1 MNEEPLN
8 KPLLKSS
15 TSSQAPTQAFTPTEP
30 SHHLRVPC
38 GSMSKRKVAE
48 IFETMAY
55 GPAPEDS
62 SNVQAWLDSHGRCT
76 GLFINNKFE
85 SPEGRKT
92 YESKDPATGKVLSK
106 SIDGTNE
113 DVDRAVA
120 AARTAFES
128 FSKTPGHVRAR
139 YLYAIARC
147 LQKHHRLIA
156 VLESMDN
163 GKTIR
168 ESRDADVNLVIRH
181 FYHHAGW
188 AQLADTE
195 MAGYKPLGVIGQVI
209 PWNFPLLMLA
219 WKIAPALAMGNCVIL
234 KPATYTRLSAVLF
247 AQIVAEAGV
256 PPGVVNILTGSG
268 RMGGY
273 LCNHPGVDKVAFTGS
288 TGVGQ
293 LLRRETAGSGIKI
306 SLELGGKS
314 PIVVFN
320 SADLDSTVDS
330 IVNAIWFNQ
339 GQVCCAGSRLLV
351 QEDVKEVLV
360 EKLKRKLSVLR
371 VGSSLDKCVDVGA
384 VVDKSQYESVLE
396 YIRIAKEEEG
406 AEVFQSPVS
415 DVADTANGLFIPP
428 TLVCGVQST
437 SRLVVEEIFGP
448 VLTVQTFRSPNEAVA
463 LANNTM
469 FGLAG
474 SVHSEQLG
482 LALET
487 AMRIKAGVIWINSH
501 NMFDAAAG
509 FGGYKESGFGR
520 EGGKEGLYLYVRPSW
535 QDRPRPTVT
544 DAMKNNKDWGKA
556 APVLPAL
563 PGALPAAGGGTPA
576 IDRTAK
582 MYVGGKQARPD
593 APYSIPI
600 NTPAGA
606 LIDNVGDGN
615 RKDIRNAV
623 EAANSAAPGW
633 GKRAAHNRAQ
643 ICYYIAE
650 NLEIRR
656 AEFADRISKMTGK
669 KEAEALKEVDA
680 SISRLFTWAAWA
692 DKFGGSVQETTLY
705 GATVQINEPVG
716 VVAITCPVEQPL
728 LGFISLVMPAVVRG
742 NTVVVVPSEKHPLCA
757 TDLYQV
763 LETSDLPGGVINIV
777 TGQRDVLAKTLVDH
791 QDVDSMW
798 YFGTAE
804 GSYHV
809 ENLSAKNMKRTFCD
823 YGIPRDWFDKHQ
835 GEGHEFLH
843 EACEVKNIW
852 IPMGA

>member
-1 MNEEPLN
+1 
-8 KPLLKSS
+8 
-15 TSSQAPTQAFTPTEP
+15 
-30 SHHLRVPC
+30 
-38 GSMSKRKVAE
+38 MSKRKVAE

-62 SNVQAWLDSHGRCT
+62 SSVEAWLESHGRTT
-76 GLFINNKFE
+76 GLFINNQFE
-85 SPEGRKT
+85 NPDGRKT
-92 YESKDPATGKVLSK
+92 YESKNPATGKALAKTVEC
-106 SIDGTNE
+106 TTE
-113 DVDRAVA
+113 DVDKAVA
-120 AARTAFES
+120 SARTAFES

-147 LQKHHRLIA
+147 LQKHHRLVA
-156 VLESMDN
+156 VLEAMDN
-163 GKTIR
+163 GKSVR
-168 ESRDADVNLVIRH
+168 ETRDADVNLVIRH

-195 MAGYKPLGVIGQVI
+195 MAGYQPLGVIGQVI

-219 WKIAPALAMGNCVIL
+219 WKIAPALAMGNCVVL
-234 KPATYTRLSAVLF
+234 KPATYTRLSAILF

-256 PPGVVNILTGSG
+256 PPGVISILTGSG

-293 LLRRETAGSGIKI
+293 MLRRETAGRGIKI

-314 PIVVFN
+314 PIIVFN

-351 QEDVKEVLV
+351 QEDVKVALI

-371 VGSSLDKCVDVGA
+371 VGNSLDKCVDVGA
-384 VVDKSQYESVLE
+384 VVDKSQYDSVQE
-396 YIRIAKEEEG
+396 YIRIARDDEG
-406 AEVFQSPVS
+406 AEVFQSPIS
-415 DVADTANGLFIPP
+415 ETADTTNGLFIPP
-428 TLVCGVQST
+428 TLVCNVQST
-437 SRLVVEEIFGP
+437 SKLVVEEIFGP
-448 VLTVQTFRSPNEAVA
+448 VLTVQSFRSHNEAVA
-463 LANNTM
+463 LANNTA

-474 SVHSEQLG
+474 SVHTEQLG

-487 AMRIKAGVIWINSH
+487 ALRIKAGVIWINCH

-520 EGGKEGLYLYVRPSW
+520 EGGKEGLYMYVRPSW
-535 QDRPRPTVT
+535 QDRPRPVLTE
-544 DAMKNNKDWGKA
+544 AMKTNAAWGKA
-556 APVLPAL
+556 APMLPVLPT
-563 PGALPAAGGGTPA
+563 ALPAAPSGAAMATATPK

-593 APYSIPI
+593 APYSVPVK
-600 NTPAGA
+600 TPAGV
-606 LIDNVGDGN
+606 LIDVVGDGN

-623 EAANSAAPGW
+623 EAANKAAPGW

-643 ICYYIAE
+643 ICFYIAE
-650 NLEIRR
+650 NLEIRK
-656 AEFADRISKMTGK
+656 AEFALRIRAMTGCSEK
-669 KEAEALKEVDA
+669 EALKEVDA
-680 SISRLFTWAAWA
+680 SIARLFTWAAWA
-692 DKFGGSVQETTLY
+692 DKYGGSVQETTLY

-716 VVAITCPVEQPL
+716 VVAIACPTERPL
-728 LGFISLVMPAVVRG
+728 LAFISLVMPAVVRG
-742 NTVVVVPSEKHPLCA
+742 NAVVVVPSEKYPLCA

-763 LETSDLPGGVINIV
+763 LDTSDLPGGVINIV
-777 TGQRDVLAKTLVDH
+777 TGQRDVLTKTMVDH

-804 GSYHV
+804 GAYHV
-809 ENLSAKNMKRTFCD
+809 EKLSAKNMKRTFCD
-823 YGIPRDWFDKHQ
+823 YGIARDWFDKHQ

-843 EACEVKNIW
+843 EAVEVKNVW

>member
-1 MNEEPLN
+1 
-8 KPLLKSS
+8 
-15 TSSQAPTQAFTPTEP
+15 
-30 SHHLRVPC
+30 
-38 GSMSKRKVAE
+38 
-48 IFETMAY
+48 MAY
-55 GPAPEDS
+55 GPAPEDAS
-62 SNVQAWLDSHGRCT
+62 PAEAWLASHNHVT

-85 SPEGRKT
+85 TPEGRKL
-92 YESKDPATGKVLSK
+92 YESKNPATGKALCK
-106 SIDGTNE
+106 SVEGTNE
-113 DVDRAVA
+113 DVDRAVG
-120 AARTAFES
+120 AARKAFEG

-156 VLESMDN
+156 VLEAIDN
-163 GKTIR
+163 GKSIR
-168 ESRDADVNLVIRH
+168 ETRDADVALVIRH

-195 MAGYKPLGVIGQVI
+195 MAGYQPLGVIGQVI

-219 WKIAPALAMGNCVIL
+219 WKIAPALAMGNCVVL
-234 KPATYTRLSAVLF
+234 KPATYTRLSAILF

-273 LCNHPGVDKVAFTGS
+273 LCNHPGIDKVAFTGS

-293 LLRRETAGSGIKI
+293 LLRRETAGLGVKI

-314 PIVVFN
+314 PIVVYN
-320 SADLDSTVDS
+320 SADLDSAVDS

-351 QEDVKEVLV
+351 QEDVRDVLV
-360 EKLKRKLSVLR
+360 EKLKRKLSVFR
-371 VGSSLDKCVDVGA
+371 VGHPLDKCVDMGA
-384 VVDKSQYESVLE
+384 IVDKSQYDSVLE

-406 AEVFQSPVS
+406 AEVFQAPLTAESSPT
-415 DVADTANGLFIPP
+415 ADTTNGLYIPP

-437 SRLVVEEIFGP
+437 SKLVVEEIFGP
-448 VLTVQTFRSPNEAVA
+448 VLTVQTFRSPDEAVA

-474 SVHSEQLG
+474 SVHTEQLG

-487 AMRIKAGVIWINSH
+487 ALRIKAGVIWVNCH
-501 NMFDAAAG
+501 NVFDAAAG

-520 EGGKEGLYLYVRPSW
+520 EGGKEGLYMYVRPSW
-535 QDRPRPTVT
+535 QARPRPVVT
-544 DAMKNNKDWGKA
+544 DAMKANTNWGKA
-556 APVLPAL
+556 APQLPSL
-563 PGALPAAGGGTPA
+563 PGALPAAPEGKAIAGAMPT

-582 MYVGGKQARPD
+582 MYIAGKQARPD
-593 APYSIPI
+593 APYSVPVK
-600 NTPAGA
+600 TPDGV
-606 LIDNVGDGN
+606 LIDVVGDGN

-623 EAANSAAPGW
+623 EAASKAQGGW

-643 ICYYIAE
+643 ICFYIAE
-650 NLEIRR
+650 NLEIRK
-656 AEFADRISKMTGK
+656 AEFASRISKMTGQ
-669 KEAEALKEVDA
+669 AEKQAVAEVDA

-692 DKFGGSVQETTLY
+692 DKYGGTVQETTLY
-705 GATVQINEPVG
+705 GATVQINEPTG
-716 VVAITCPVEQPL
+716 VVAIACPDECPL
-728 LGFISLVMPAVVRG
+728 LAFISLVMPAVVRG
-742 NTVVVVPSEKHPLCA
+742 NAVVVVPSEKFPLAA

-763 LETSDLPGGVINIV
+763 LETSDLPAGVINIV
-777 TGQRDVLAKTLVDH
+777 TGQRDVLTKTLADH
-791 QDVDSMW
+791 QHVDAMW
-798 YFGTAE
+798 YFGDAE
-804 GSYHV
+804 GSYRV
-809 ENLSAKNMKRTFCD
+809 ELASAKNMKRTFVS
-823 YGIPRDWFDKHQ
+823 YGIARDWFDKAQ

-843 EACEVKNIW
+843 EATEVKNVW

>member
-1 MNEEPLN
+1 
-8 KPLLKSS
+8 
-15 TSSQAPTQAFTPTEP
+15 
-30 SHHLRVPC
+30 
-38 GSMSKRKVAE
+38 MSKRKVAE

-62 SNVQAWLDSHGRCT
+62 SSAEAWLDSHDRLT
-76 GLFINNKFE
+76 GLFINNQFE
-85 SPEGRKT
+85 KPEGRKL
-92 YESKDPATGKVLSK
+92 YESKNPSTGKVLCK
-106 SIDGTNE
+106 SVEGDNS

-128 FSKTPGHVRAR
+128 YSKTPGHTRAR

-147 LQKHHRLIA
+147 LNKHARLMA
-156 VLESMDN
+156 VLEAMDN
-163 GKTIR
+163 GKSIR
-168 ESRDADVNLVIRH
+168 EARDADVNLVIRH
-181 FYHHAGW
+181 FYHCAGW

-195 MAGYKPLGVIGQVI
+195 MAGYQPLGVIGQVI

-219 WKIAPALAMGNCVIL
+219 WKIAPAIAMGNTVVL
-234 KPATYTRLSAVLF
+234 KPATYTRLSAILF
-247 AQIVAEAGV
+247 CQIVAEAGV
-256 PPGVVNILTGSG
+256 PPGVINVLTGSG

-273 LCNHPGVDKVAFTGS
+273 LCNHPGIDKVAFTGS

-293 LLRRETAGSGIKI
+293 LLRRETAGTGIKI

-320 SADLDSTVDS
+320 SVDLDSTVDS

-351 QEDVKEVLV
+351 QEDIKDALLER
-360 EKLKRKLSVLR
+360 LKRKLSTMR
-371 VGSSLDKCVDVGA
+371 VGNSLDKCIDVGA
-384 VVDKSQYESVLE
+384 IVDKTQYDSVME
-396 YIRIAKEEEG
+396 YIRIAREDEG
-406 AEVFQSPVS
+406 ADVYQAPIS
-415 DVADTANGLFIPP
+415 DMADTTNGLFIPP
-428 TLVCGVQST
+428 TLVCNVEST
-437 SRLVVEEIFGP
+437 SKLVVDEIFGP
-448 VLTVQTFRSPNEAVA
+448 VLTMQTFRSPNEAVA
-463 LANNTM
+463 LANNTA

-474 SVHSEQLG
+474 SVHTEHLG

-487 AMRIKAGVIWINSH
+487 ALRIKAGVIWINCH

-509 FGGYKESGFGR
+509 FGGYKESGHGR

-535 QDRPRPTVT
+535 QARPRPTIT
-544 DAMKNNKDWGKA
+544 QAMKENASWGKA
-556 APVLPAL
+556 SAQLPVLPGCL
-563 PGALPAAGGGTPA
+563 PPAPTGAAVATAMPT

-582 MYVGGKQARPD
+582 MYIGGKQARPD
-593 APYSIPI
+593 APYSVPVM
-600 NTPAGA
+600 TPKGV
-606 LIDNVGDGN
+606 LIDVVGDGN

-623 EAANSAAPGW
+623 EAANGAAAGW

-643 ICYYIAE
+643 ICFFIAE

-656 AEFADRISKMTGK
+656 TEFAGRISKMTGASE
-669 KEAEALKEVDA
+669 KEANKEVDA

-692 DKFGGSVQETTLY
+692 DKYGGNVQETMLY

-716 VVAITCPVEQPL
+716 VVGICCPTEHPL

-742 NTVVVVPSEKHPLCA
+742 NTVVVVPSEKYPLCA

-763 LETSDLPGGVINIV
+763 FETSDLPAGVVNIV
-777 TGQRDVLAKTLVDH
+777 TGQCDVLAKTLVDH

-798 YFGTAE
+798 YFGSAE

-809 ENLSAKNMKRTFCD
+809 ENLSAKNMKRTFCS
-823 YGIPRDWFDKHQ
+823 YGIQRDWYDKEQ

-843 EACEVKNIW
+843 EAVEIKNIW